1 MTTQTE
7 NFNYEDLLKEDKI
20 IFTFPV
26 LWHEWECDGTAWV
39 MEKEDGTRYLKMTDH
54 GGEIIAEP
62 SELKSRIHYYESVIK
77 DSKKA
82 LELLS

>member
-1 MTTQTE
+1 MTDVQ
-7 NFNYEDLLKEDKI
+7 NDKI

-39 MEKEDGTRYLKMTDH
+39 MEREDGTRYLKMTDH
-54 GGEIIAEP
+54 GGQYIAET
-62 SELKSRIHYYESVIK
+62 SELTSRLNYYESVIK

-82 LELLS
+82 LGLLSQ